1 MKALYYPQL
10 LSHFK
15 STKKN
20 MAIFLHS
27 LQPAI
32 LQSCCTAILRRE
44 ESREG
49 VECAGEIG
57 LVTYLSLSL
66 SLSLGGLESCHARL
80 KLVSTLWWDLGGRS
94 AHTTAVTTCFFN
106 LIQNL
111 FSPTAGNRG
120 SLVYNQITFLHTRFF
135 GPLIR

>member
-1 MKALYYPQL
+1 
-10 LSHFK
+10 
-15 STKKN
+15 

-66 SLSLGGLESCHARL
+66 SLWTRELSRQTKTG
-80 KLVSTLWWDLGGRS
+80 
-94 AHTTAVTTCFFN
+94 FY
-106 LIQNL
+106 
-111 FSPTAGNRG
+111 
-120 SLVYNQITFLHTRFF
+120 SLVGPG
-135 GPLIR
+135 GPLGSHHSSDHLLF